1 MDMRKIEKLGLGL
14 GLVLAAVLVTS
25 AASAWSS
32 MRCGSKL
39 VSLGDPMYAVR
50 AICGEPDHVES
61 YVEYRTERYR
71 VRTSCQKGKSGQ
83 DVCSDVIGERT
94 VEVPIHRLTYDFGR
108 NRFIS
113 YLRFE
118 FQSLV
123 LVESGS
129 YGVKN

>member
-1 MDMRKIEKLGLGL
+1 MLKVEKLGLGL
-14 GLVLAAVLVTS
+14 GLVLAAALVTS
-25 AASAWSS
+25 AAGAWSS

-39 VSLGDPMYAVR
+39 VSLGDPLYAVR
-50 AICGEPDHVES
+50 ATCGEPDHVES

-71 VRTSCQKGKSGQ
+71 VRTSCQKSKSGQ
-83 DVCSDVIGERT
+83 DVCNDVISERT

-108 NRFIS
+108 NRFVS

-123 LVESGS
+123 AVDSGS
-129 YGVKN
+129 YGVKD